1 MKLPPLTDFLLA
13 FAGAL
18 AVAGFAPYG
27 FWPATVLSL
36 VVLLLVW
43 RKTHSP
49 WRGFE
54 QGFLWGMG
62 YFVSGVSWLEISL
75 THFGGMPYAL
85 AVVVILLFC
94 AVLALFPAFV
104 GYALCKIHP
113 LSFRWRFLAL
123 FPALWVMSE
132 WVRSWL
138 FTGFPWLNIGYSQ
151 IPRGPFAGFAP
162 LLGIFG
168 VGFATALAA
177 ALVLCL
183 VSARREQPSRKPVFL
198 ALLALTLSGLGL
210 YHWRW
215 SHAVGEP
222 LTVALMQGNVSQDR
236 KFLEDE
242 LSPTLQRYLSMVEQ
256 GHARLSVLP
265 ESALPITRQEL
276 PPEFVEA
283 ITDVAVSRHGDVL
296 AGVFDEPV
304 RGQYFN
310 SVFSFGSSAP
320 QVYHKRHL
328 VPFGEVIPLPGLL
341 GPLIHSVLQIPLD
354 SQQVGDPHPTPMNV
368 AGQKIAMEICYEDA
382 FGEEA
387 IEGLPQ
393 ATLLANLTNDA
404 WFGNSIG
411 PEQHL
416 QMAQARSLETARPM
430 LRSTNTGVTALIDEQ
445 GRIIN
450 RAPRNR
456 VFVLTGTLHGRQG
469 VTPYVRLG
477 NLPILLLSLLLI
489 LVPLWKAHKRS

>member
-1 MKLPPLTDFLLA
+1 
-13 FAGAL
+13 
-18 AVAGFAPYG
+18 
-27 FWPATVLSL
+27 
-36 VVLLLVW
+36 LVW

-49 WRGFE
+49 LRAFE

-75 THFGGMPYAL
+75 THFGGMPFYL
-85 AVVVILLFC
+85 AIILILIFC
-94 AVLALFPAFV
+94 AVLALFPAVV

-113 LSFRWRFLAL
+113 LPFRWRFLAL

-162 LLGIFG
+162 VLGIFG
-168 VGFATALAA
+168 VGLATAIAA

-183 VSARREQPSRKPVFL
+183 VSARREQPSRKPVAL
-198 ALLALTLSGLGL
+198 ALVALVLCGLGL
-210 YHWRW
+210 NHWHW
-215 SHAVGEP
+215 SYAVGEP
-222 LTVALMQGNVSQDR
+222 LTVALMQGNVAQDR
-236 KFLEDE
+236 KFMEDE
-242 LSPTLQRYLSMVEQ
+242 LSPTLQRYLSMVQQ
-256 GHARLSVLP
+256 GHARLSILP

-276 PPEFVEA
+276 PAGFVEA
-283 ITDVAVSRHGDVL
+283 MSEVAASRQGDVL
-296 AGVFDEPV
+296 AGIFDEPV
-304 RGQYFN
+304 RGQYYN

-328 VPFGEVIPLPGLL
+328 VPFGEVIPLPSLL
-341 GPLIHSVLQIPLD
+341 GPVIHSVLKIPLD
-354 SQQVGDPHPTPMNV
+354 SQQVGEAHPQPLNV
-368 AGQKIAMEICYEDA
+368 AGQKIAVGICYEDA

-404 WFGNSIG
+404 WFGDSIG

-416 QMAQARSLETARPM
+416 QMAQARALETARPM
-430 LRSTNTGVTALIDEQ
+430 LRSTNTGVSALIDER

-456 VFVLTGTLHGRQG
+456 VFVLTGTLRGRQG
-469 VTPYVRLG
+469 TTPYMRLG
-477 NLPILLLSLLLI
+477 NYPVLLLALSLI
-489 LVPLWKAHKRS
+489 LVPLWKARKRP